1 METVGTMPALPSQR
15 SLPGEGG
22 CPPSPG
28 GHGWLGSVGV
38 HELGLHRAPTRA
50 IPRRVQGSPWGLST
64 GAAVPGDRAN
74 FCALLAS
81 KQGQAGK
88 EAGL

>member
-1 METVGTMPALPSQR
+1 METVGTMPALPSRR
-15 SLPGEGG
+15 SFPG
-22 CPPSPG
+22 CPPSPSS
-28 GHGWLGSVGV
+28 HGRLGSVGV
-38 HELGLHRAPTRA
+38 HGLGLHGAPTRA
-50 IPRRVQGSPWGLST
+50 IPRTVQGSPWGLST

-74 FCALLAS
+74 LCDPLAS